1 MENRVRELRLER
13 GMNQT
18 ELALKINV
26 SQQTISRIENGLNT
40 FPADTLIHIAK
51 FFHVSTDYILRLS
64 DTRMTEEYRIE
75 VQTHMEQHMNICRSY
90 EKLSRRNQEL
100 VYELMEQ
107 LGNTEKDKYLSAKK
121 MGNT

>member
-1 MENRVRELRLER
+1 MGNRVRELRLEK

-40 FPADTLIHIAK
+40 FPADTLIHIAR
-51 FFHVSTDYILRLS
+51 FFHVSTDYILELS

-75 VQTHMEQHMNICRSY
+75 VQARMERNMEICRSY
-90 EKLSRRNQEL
+90 EKLSKRKQEL
-100 VYELMEQ
+100 VSELMEE
-107 LGNTEKDKYLSAKK
+107 LGDSEQKK
-121 MGNT
+121 

>member
-40 FPADTLIHIAK
+40 FPALIHIAK